1 MHLASISVS
10 RFGVINSCRFCSYE
24 MKKSIFLSDV
34 SFTESQKGTNH
45 VSIIQY
51 DSDVASVNAKI
62 ELRQNLFS
70 FLLEGQKS
78 VQYAGTQAK
87 INPNEFLLLSAGN
100 CLMSEKIAAPGGR
113 YRSML
118 LFFDN
123 KLLSDFFIR
132 YPKVLQ
138 DSTSNKKEDPFL
150 VFEKDAF
157 LINFIDSL
165 GFMLATGRPLS
176 AELQKVKLEELLLY
190 LSEHYPDKIKRLRH
204 SSYKADDDLLIRQ
217 AVTAN
222 IYNSV
227 TVEEL
232 AFLCH
237 MSLST
242 FKRRFAKIYGISPN
256 KWLIE
261 RRMQIAAQ
269 LLKQGERKAS
279 DLYLELGYE
288 NLSSFIQSFKQVH
301 GVTPKQYQLAN

>member
-1 MHLASISVS
+1 
-10 RFGVINSCRFCSYE
+10 
-24 MKKSIFLSDV
+24 MKKSIFLSGV
-34 SFTESQKGTNH
+34 GSAEFQKGMNH
-45 VSIIQY
+45 VSILQY

-62 ELRQNLFS
+62 ELRQHLFS

-78 VQYAGTQAK
+78 VQYAGTQVK

-132 YPKVLQ
+132 HSKVPQ
-138 DSTSNKKEDPFL
+138 VSASSNQEDPFL

-157 LINFIDSL
+157 LKNFIESL
-165 GFMLATGRPLS
+165 GFMLATGKPLS

-190 LSEHYPDKIKRLRH
+190 LSERYPDKIKRLRH
-204 SSYKADDDLLIRQ
+204 ATHKDDDDLLIRQ
-217 AVTAN
+217 AITAN

-227 TVEEL
+227 TIEEL

-261 RRMQIAAQ
+261 KRMQIAAQ
-269 LLKQGERKAS
+269 LLKKGECKAS
-279 DLYLELGYE
+279 DLYLKLGYE

-301 GVTPKQYQLAN
+301 GVTPKQYQLSN

>member
-1 MHLASISVS
+1 
-10 RFGVINSCRFCSYE
+10 
-24 MKKSIFLSDV
+24 MKKSIFLSGV
-34 SFTESQKGTNH
+34 GSAESQKEMNH
-45 VSIIQY
+45 VSIVQY

-62 ELRQNLFS
+62 ELRQHLFS

-78 VQYAGTQAK
+78 VQYAGTQVK

-123 KLLSDFFIR
+123 ELLSDFFIR
-132 YPKVLQ
+132 HPKVLEA
-138 DSTSNKKEDPFL
+138 SNNNEVPFL
-150 VFEKDAF
+150 VFKKDAF
-157 LINFIDSL
+157 LINFIESL
-165 GFMLATGRPLS
+165 GVMFATQQPLS

-190 LSEHYPDKIKRLRH
+190 LSERYPDKIKQLRH
-204 SSYKADDDLLIRQ
+204 SSYKADGDLLIRQ
-217 AVTAN
+217 AITAN
-222 IYNSV
+222 IYNTV

-269 LLKQGERKAS
+269 LLKQGEYKAS
-279 DLYLELGYE
+279 DVYLELGYE

-301 GVTPKQYQLAN
+301 GVTPKQYQLTKLNV

>member
-1 MHLASISVS
+1 
-10 RFGVINSCRFCSYE
+10 
-24 MKKSIFLSDV
+24 MKKSVYVFNV
-34 SFTESQKGTNH
+34 SSTESQKGMND

-78 VQYAGTQAK
+78 VQYAETQVK

-123 KLLSDFFIR
+123 NLLSDFFIR
-132 YPKVLQ
+132 HPKVLQ
-138 DSTSNKKEDPFL
+138 ASVSNSKEDPFL

-157 LINFIDSL
+157 LINFIESL
-165 GFMLATGRPLS
+165 GFMLATGQPLS
-176 AELQKVKLEELLLY
+176 AELQRVKLEELLLY
-190 LSEHYPDKIKRLRH
+190 LSERYPDKIKRLRH
-204 SSYKADDDLLIRQ
+204 SMYKADDDLLIRQ
-217 AVTAN
+217 AITTN

-242 FKRRFAKIYGISPN
+242 FKRRFAKIYGVPPN

-261 RRMQIAAQ
+261 RRMQLAAQ
-269 LLKQGERKAS
+269 LLKQGAYKAS

-288 NLSSFIQSFKQVH
+288 NLSSFIQSFKQIH
-301 GVTPKQYQLAN
+301 GVTPKQYQLSN